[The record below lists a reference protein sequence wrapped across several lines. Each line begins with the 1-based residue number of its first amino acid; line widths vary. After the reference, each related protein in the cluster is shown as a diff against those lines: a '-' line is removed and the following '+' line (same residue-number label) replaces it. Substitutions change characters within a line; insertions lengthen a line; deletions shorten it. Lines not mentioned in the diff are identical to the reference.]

1 MEDRDERQEPASID
15 ARGIW
20 PPAAYSIA
28 HADAPTGVSVLV
40 LRGELDLAAAPVL
53 RERIDDAA
61 FGGAA
66 SERALVIDLQETTF
80 VDSAVLKELLRARA
94 ELAAQDI
101 RLVLAAVPSPVRRLL
116 DLTRTAELFDEAP
129 DLAEALARACE

>member
-1 MEDRDERQEPASID
+1 M
-15 ARGIW
+15 
-20 PPAAYSIA
+20 
-28 HADAPTGVSVLV
+28 LV

-129 DLAEALARACE
+129 DLSKALARASECE